1 VEATIKSV
9 DSLTLSAIAR
19 STLQNECTV
28 FLVGILTDLLTEL
41 SEIDSYQGVV
51 QVIYEAQILPSP

>member
-19 STLQNECTV
+19 FTLQNECTV